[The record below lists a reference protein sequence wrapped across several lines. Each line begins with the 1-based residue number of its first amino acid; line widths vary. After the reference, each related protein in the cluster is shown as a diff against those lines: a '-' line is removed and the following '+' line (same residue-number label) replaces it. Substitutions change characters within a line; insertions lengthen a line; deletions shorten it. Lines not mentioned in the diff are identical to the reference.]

1 MSKIKVYH
9 GLWNSGSSHTRSGG
23 HYFPMPLKLRKLLED
38 KAVKFNMDTIE
49 FTYAFIPEL
58 HVGAVAIVHPL
69 DFFCKKVG
77 YKIVMDRIQWIV
89 KERMNMRDVNYKSWA
104 YSLI

>member
-1 MSKIKVYH
+1 MYH
-9 GLWNSGSSHTRSGG
+9 GLWKNCGSYTRRGDK
-23 HYFPMPLKLRKLLED
+23 YFPMPLKLRKLLQD
-38 KAVKFNMDTIE
+38 KAVKFDMDVVE

-77 YKIVMDRIQWIV
+77 YKIAMDRIQWIV
-89 KERMNMRDVNYKSWA
+89 KERINMRDVNYKSWA
-104 YSLI
+104 YSFI